1 MYASLHYLVCSRKGS
16 TSSKGGGSHGN
27 TTAPTK
33 SWPTANVL
41 TVQERAG
48 IGSVW
53 TESNKDYKG
62 INTVHSLEP
71 RLTFGGLRLHCALS
85 DVI

>member
-1 MYASLHYLVCSRKGS
+1 MYASLHYLVYSRKGS

-62 INTVHSLEP
+62 INTVHSLDP
-71 RLTFGGLRLHCALS
+71 GSLWGFDAALCT
-85 DVI
+85 V